1 VSLDCTDDKPTTCR
15 GSGSVIMQESTIT
28 VFTASARSWALPR
41 IDLLVASGDPSGEKS
56 TLDRLGVPSPTLPS
70 SSSPLRSFNSANR
83 LLPWAGVFC
92 VLLLAKLAGE
102 SLPVGGVLAKKSK
115 LPFGVGLR
123 ELPGLVLG
131 RNRGVE
137 CCSGVLMSR
146 SSSYSSADVDAVL
159 SYES

>member
-1 VSLDCTDDKPTTCR
+1 MP
-15 GSGSVIMQESTIT
+15 ESTIT
-28 VFTASARSWALPR
+28 AFTAFVWKWDLPD
-41 IDLLVASGDPSGEKS
+41 INLLVPSGDDSGENS
-56 TLDRLGVPSPTLPS
+56 TLDRLGVPTLPS

-102 SLPVGGVLAKKSK
+102 SLAVGGVLAKKSR

-123 ELPGLVLG
+123 ELPDLALA
-131 RNRGVE
+131 RNRGVRF
-137 CCSGVLMSR
+137 CSGVLISR
-146 SSSYSSADVDAVL
+146 SSSYSSPEVDAVL